1 MRFKR
6 KEVIDM
12 AISTATTREVFEVK
26 ITTFEDQLDREA
38 RTAKT
43 VGTIVF
49 LILTLSMVLGG

>member
-1 MRFKR
+1 
-6 KEVIDM
+6 M

-26 ITTFEDQLDREA
+26 TTTFEDQLDREA

-49 LILTLSMVLGG
+49 LILTLSMVVGEQLLTW